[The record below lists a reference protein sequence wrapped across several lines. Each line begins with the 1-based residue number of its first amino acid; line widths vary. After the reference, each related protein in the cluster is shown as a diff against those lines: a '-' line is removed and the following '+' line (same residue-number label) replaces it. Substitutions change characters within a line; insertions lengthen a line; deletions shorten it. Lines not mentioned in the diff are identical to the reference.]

1 MIKIARFKLC
11 WKVFQRCTGGDTD
24 GAMVLLVDPGKK
36 YTNKT
41 AAATRIK
48 TEKYHHRSRLKSEIT
63 AQKMN
68 PT

>member
-1 MIKIARFKLC
+1 
-11 WKVFQRCTGGDTD
+11 
-24 GAMVLLVDPGKK
+24 MVVMLLDPGRK
-36 YTNKT
+36 YRIN
-41 AAATRIK
+41 AAPTTRIK